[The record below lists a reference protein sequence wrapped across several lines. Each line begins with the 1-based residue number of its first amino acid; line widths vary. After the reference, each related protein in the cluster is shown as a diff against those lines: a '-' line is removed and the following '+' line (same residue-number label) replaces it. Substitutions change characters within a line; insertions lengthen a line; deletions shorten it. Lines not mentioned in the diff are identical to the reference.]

1 MKLRVVW
8 IGKTKDAHLTKLID
22 DYSIRIKR
30 FLPLDIVELKDTRS
44 EEEKIL
50 AALDPADRVVI
61 LDEKGKAWTSGDF
74 AGFVSR
80 HMNEDPRRL
89 TFVIG
94 GHAGL
99 GDAIKKRAD
108 AAWALS
114 PLTFTHDIARMLL
127 LEQLYRALATI
138 HNHPYPR

>member
-8 IGKTKDAHLTKLID
+8 IGKTKDAHLAKLID
-22 DYSIRIKR
+22 DYSARIKR
-30 FLPLDIVELKDTRS
+30 FLPLDIVELRDTRS

-50 AALDPADRVVI
+50 AALNPSDRVVI
-61 LDEKGKAWTSGDF
+61 LDEKGKAWTSADF
-74 AGFVSR
+74 AGFVSK

-99 GDAIKKRAD
+99 GGAIKKRAD
-108 AAWALS
+108 AAWSLS
-114 PLTFTHDIARMLL
+114 PLTFTHDIARMVL